1 MSRECALV
9 RDVAPDLAL
18 GLLDGEA
25 RADALEHV
33 HRCPSCQAVVGELSE
48 IADLLL
54 QLAPE
59 ADPPAGFERQVLVG
73 TRHDRRAR
81 RRWIATV
88 AAVAAVAAIGAVALV
103 RIVDAGRTP
112 DESAAATLET
122 APMRDANGLRV
133 GRVVTTADTP
143 ASAVVTV
150 DYAIPDG
157 DYDLVVRTGSGAADA
172 VGALTV
178 RDGRGVWRGAIETAD
193 RATLAMVDGA
203 GTVVCHAA
211 L

>member
-1 MSRECALV
+1 VSRECASV
-9 RDVAPDLAL
+9 REVSPDLAL

-25 RADALEHV
+25 RAEALEHV
-33 HRCPSCQAVVGELSE
+33 HRCPSCQAMVGELSE

-54 QLAPE
+54 ELAPE
-59 ADPPAGFERQVLVG
+59 ADPPAGFERRVLGG
-73 TRHDRRAR
+73 TRRDRRAR

-88 AAVAAVAAIGAVALV
+88 AAVAAAAVIGAIAVV

-112 DESAAATLET
+112 GEAATAALQT

-133 GRVVTTADTP
+133 GRVVTTPDTP
-143 ASAVVTV
+143 ARAVVTV

-157 DYDLVVRTGSGAADA
+157 DYELVVRTGSGSSDT
-172 VGALTV
+172 VGAMTV
-178 RDGRGVWRGAIETAD
+178 RDGHGAWRGAIESAD
-193 RATLAMVDGA
+193 RATLAMVDGQ

-211 L
+211 F